1 MKTQISVRTIA
12 ESAGVSAMTVSRAL
26 RGEQNVDLAT
36 AVRIRGIAE
45 RMGYRRNLL
54 VSTVMSSV
62 RGNKDP
68 LCSHIIA
75 FLTVDSAGVPP
86 VQRLA
91 SQLYIQGAQR
101 RAAECGFAVEEFV
114 MRPTEADSKKISRIL
129 YARNIRGLLVGPLC
143 RSCGHLSLNWKEF
156 ASIAISINLVQ
167 PDLNRCS
174 VDLVQA
180 VNLALRNL
188 KRLGYQ
194 RIGYAIPP
202 LHVALSHHRSRAMYL
217 DYQYQL
223 SPEQRVGLLEDW
235 SLRGL
240 SSWLKAETPD
250 AVIGHGDEML
260 SWLNELG
267 VKIPLDIGYADIS
280 MFTETNAPFAGVVFD
295 YRGVGATAVDMVISN
310 LLHNVYGVPPQPVHC
325 YVQGKWQDG
334 STVLPRSQSPPPV
347 KGRKRASAPKT
358 VRNAEPFHPVA
369 RKALANQWSF
379 LNLRKAATHSYRNRK
394 DISRWE
400 QGLGLPLA
408 PGRQEFNAVPF
419 QLIDEK
425 TNGGKGFV
433 LLQDGDYFT
442 LPVGRPC
449 EAAFFLI
456 AAGYVASH
464 AAIAQFVYTWADEQ
478 DETQPLVAY
487 YRHPLSADK
496 AESWLSESGVQD
508 WWPSFP
514 HFQNQAAKMVKIG
527 ADNSNPVEWRYL
539 YTLQWINRRP
549 EIDLARI
556 LFQHMPNSPAKLAV
570 FAATVL
576 MAN

>member
-1 MKTQISVRTIA
+1 MKAQISVRTIA
-12 ESAGVSAMTVSRAL
+12 ENAGVSAMTVSRAL
-26 RGEQNVDLAT
+26 RGELNVDPAT
-36 AVRIRGIAE
+36 ADRIRAVAE
-45 RMGYRRNLL
+45 SLGYRRNLL
-54 VSTVMSSV
+54 VSTVMSTV
-62 RGNKDP
+62 RGSRHP
-68 LCSHIIA
+68 QCSHIIA
-75 FLTVDSAGVPP
+75 FLTVDSAGFPP

-91 SQLYIQGAQR
+91 SQLYIQGAQQ

-114 MRPTEADSKKISRIL
+114 IRPTEADSKKISRIL

-156 ASIAISINLVQ
+156 ASIAISINLVK

-174 VDLVQA
+174 VDVVQS
-180 VNLALRNL
+180 VNLAIRNL

-194 RIGYAIPP
+194 RIGYAISP

-217 DYQYQL
+217 DYQYL
-223 SPEQRVGLLEDW
+223 LPPERRVKLLENW
-235 SLRGL
+235 SLQGL
-240 SSWLKAETPD
+240 SSWLKEERPD

-267 VKIPLDIGYADIS
+267 VKVPADIGYADCN
-280 MFTETNAPFAGVVFD
+280 MFAETNAPIAGVVFD
-295 YRGVGATAVDMVISN
+295 YHSIGATAVDMVISN
-310 LLHNVYGVPPQPVHC
+310 LLHNVYGAPSQPVHC

-334 STVLPRSQSPPPV
+334 STATPRSQSARPA
-347 KGRKRASAPKT
+347 KARKRARVPK
-358 VRNAEPFHPVA
+358 VVHNAEPFHPLA
-369 RKALANQWSF
+369 RKALPSQWSF

-400 QGLGLPLA
+400 HGLGLPLA
-408 PGRQEFNAVPF
+408 PGRQDFNAVPF

-433 LLQDGDYFT
+433 LLQDGGHFT
-442 LPVGRPC
+442 LPVGRKC
-449 EAAFFLI
+449 EAVFFLI
-456 AAGYVASH
+456 GAGYVASH
-464 AAIAQFVYTWADEQ
+464 AAIAQFAYTWADEQ
-478 DETQPLVAY
+478 EETHPLVAY

-514 HFQNQAAKMVKIG
+514 QFQNQAAKMVKVG
-527 ADNSNPVEWRYL
+527 AEDPNPVEWRYL

-549 EIDLARI
+549 DIDLARI
-556 LFQHMPNSPAKLAV
+556 LFQHMPNSHAKLAV
-570 FAATVL
+570 LGATLL
-576 MAN
+576 MAD